1 MTRSLFILPTLLLG
15 LLLPGAHAGAQS
27 LTPAGTVITNQAQA
41 EFLSPDTN
49 QPVVSTSNVVQTTV
63 SAVCALS
70 VTPDGTPAQP
80 GQSAALLP
88 GEAATFVYKI
98 VNAGNAT
105 STFAVS
111 ARTEAGGTSFPG
123 LRLVLDLNGNGVAD
137 ANEPE
142 ISSVTLEADRSADV
156 LLLVD
161 AISAGDAFVNLMA
174 SCAGGQSD
182 SNNVSVVRISPPPEL
197 AVSKSFSPALLRPGS
212 ETTVTVKTT
221 NGGRGQSREVILTDL
236 LTEQLAQGLSFVAG
250 SAASNVSS
258 NGGTLEYTADGV
270 DWAAT
275 AGPVVRGV
283 RARVPSLAPGAD
295 LTLTFKMRAGASA
308 ENKVIPN
315 TATVLTGKQT
325 VTDTARVDVRY
336 LPAVAIGPEG
346 NPEAPEGSAADRQ
359 SKALAVVAQP
369 VCFDH
374 TAKNTGDVK
383 DVFTLSVSYPTGGA
397 AATFYGQDGQ
407 PLAQPLPLEAGQSAP
422 VRVCY
427 TSTQTGP
434 LDARITIKGNRGTS
448 NTTADAVQSVEGGL
462 PELVKSYVA
471 TAKDGG
477 ATVTLPAG
485 ATVAAGDTI
494 TYRLMVQNPY
504 TRPLTG
510 VGVTDKLTAH
520 LDFVSATDG
529 GLSTGPEG
537 AQTVRWTLDTLAPNE
552 TRVLTVVTSVSA
564 RAVDGEALKNIFQ
577 FVSTQTPDSLNSNEV
592 MTPVWTARLTVLKNV
607 NATEVTPGDRLAY
620 TLTVTNK
627 SATTSIIDA
636 QINDTPAK
644 GLSYIPGSS
653 KLDGNPI
660 ADPQITGGMLTW
672 TVAELKAGVP
682 ITLAYDT
689 RVTPDA
695 LGELV
700 NTVTVSG
707 IGAGGVARAIAS
719 NRAVATVK
727 LKLLNFAPLSDILGV
742 VYVDRNRDGR
752 YQEGLDTPLP
762 RARVLLAGGRQTL
775 TDAGGRYSFANVANG
790 TQALRLDPLTTPYP
804 PLHVPRDGG
813 LSGTQTVSVNGL
825 TGVDFPLAP
834 LGGEVSALR
843 RTTLTVNQGDT
854 TVTLEKAIYVVDG
867 GYVVTLELTTPRA
880 LEGVDLNDPLP
891 AGATL
896 KEGRNSLTANLPA
909 GETNL
914 TYRFAWTGEP
924 RAATTDPTL
933 SWGE

>member
-1 MTRSLFILPTLLLG
+1 MTCSRLILPALLLG

-27 LTPAGTVITNQAQA
+27 RTPAGTVITNQAQA
-41 EFLSPDTN
+41 EFLSPDTG
-49 QPVVSTSNVVQTTV
+49 QPTVSKSNVVQTTV

-70 VTPDGTPAQP
+70 VTPDGTVAQPAQ
-80 GQSAALLP
+80 SASLLP
-88 GEAATFVYKI
+88 GEQATFVYKV

-105 STFAVS
+105 FTFGVA
-111 ARTEAGGTSFPG
+111 ARTEVGGTSVP
-123 LRLVLDLNGNGVAD
+123 RLKLVRDLNGNSLAD

-142 ISSVTLEADRSADV
+142 ISSVTLDADKTADV

-161 AISAGDAFVNLMA
+161 AISAGDAFVNLVA

-197 AVSKSFSPALLRPGS
+197 AVSKSFSPALLRPGA

-221 NGGRGQSREVILTDL
+221 NGGKGQSREVVLTDV

-250 SAASNVSS
+250 SASSNV
-258 NGGTLEYTADGV
+258 GTPEYTADGV

-283 RARVPSLAPGAD
+283 RVRVPSLAPGAD
-295 LTLTFKMRAGASA
+295 LTLTFRMRADASA
-308 ENKVIPN
+308 ENKIIPN
-315 TATVLTGKQT
+315 TATALTGKTT
-325 VTDTARVDVRY
+325 VMDTAKVDVRY

-359 SKALAVVAQP
+359 SRALAVVGQP

-383 DVFTLSVSYPTGGA
+383 DAFTLSVSYPTGGA
-397 AATFYGQDGQ
+397 AATFYGQDGL

-427 TSTQTGP
+427 SAAQTGP
-434 LDARITIKGNRGTS
+434 LDALITIKGDRGTS
-448 NTTADAVQSVEGGL
+448 NATADAVQSVESGL

-485 ATVAAGDTI
+485 ATVAADDTI
-494 TYRLMVQNPY
+494 TYRLSVRNPY
-504 TRPLTG
+504 SRPLTG
-510 VGVTDKLTAH
+510 VVVSDKLTAH

-529 GLSTGPEG
+529 GLSAGAEG
-537 AQTVRWTLDTLAPNE
+537 AQTVKWTLGTLAPNE

-577 FVSTQTPDSLNSNEV
+577 LVSTQTPDSLNSNEV
-592 MTPVWTARLTVLKNV
+592 MTPVWTARLAVLKDV
-607 NATEVTPGDRLAY
+607 NAPEVTPGDRLTY

-653 KLDGNPI
+653 KLDGQPI
-660 ADPQITGGMLTW
+660 ADPQITGGVLTW
-672 TVAELKAGVP
+672 AVAELKAGVP

-707 IGAGGVARAIAS
+707 VGAGGVARAIAS

-727 LKLLNFAPLSDILGV
+727 LKLLNFAPLSDILGL

-775 TDAGGRYSFANVANG
+775 TDVGGRYSFANVANG

-804 PLHVPRDGG
+804 PLHVPRDGD
-813 LSGTQTVSVNGL
+813 LSGTQTVFVNGL

-843 RTTLTVNQGDT
+843 RTTLTVGD
-854 TVTLEKAIYVVDG
+854 VTLEKAVYAVDG
-867 GYVVTLELTTPRA
+867 GYVVTLKLTTPRA
-880 LEGVDLNDPLP
+880 LEGVNLSDLLP
-891 AGATL
+891 AEATL

-914 TYRFAWTGEP
+914 TYRFVWTGEP

-933 SWGE
+933 SWRE

>member
-1 MTRSLFILPTLLLG
+1 MTRSQFILPALLAG
-15 LLLPGAHAGAQS
+15 LLAPGFAGAQT

-41 EFLSPDTN
+41 EFLSPTTG
-49 QPVVSTSNVVQTTV
+49 QPTVSKSNVVQTTV
-63 SAVCALS
+63 SALCALS
-70 VTPDGTPAQP
+70 VTPDGTVAQP

-88 GEAATFVYKI
+88 GEQATFVYKV

-105 STFAVS
+105 STFGVS
-111 ARTEAGGTSFPG
+111 ARTEAGGTSAPG
-123 LRLVLDLNGNGVAD
+123 LKLVRDLNGNGKAD

-142 ISSVTLEADRSADV
+142 ISSVTLDADRSADV

-161 AISAGDAFVNLMA
+161 AVTAGDAFVNLVA
-174 SCAGGQSD
+174 GCAGGQSD

-197 AVSKSFSPALLRPGS
+197 AVSKSFAPALLRPGS

-221 NGGRGQSREVILTDL
+221 NGGKGQSREVILTDD

-250 SAASNVSS
+250 SAIAST
-258 NGGTLEYTADGV
+258 GTLEYTADGSV
-270 DWAAT
+270 WTATPAA
-275 AGPVVRGV
+275 VVRGV
-283 RARVPSLAPGAD
+283 RVRVPSLAPGAD
-295 LTLTFKMRAGASA
+295 VTLTFRMRADASA
-308 ENKVIPN
+308 ENKIIPN
-315 TATVLTGKQT
+315 TATALTGKNT
-325 VTDTARVDVRY
+325 VSDTAKVDVRY

-359 SKALAVVAQP
+359 SRVLAVVGQP

-383 DVFTLSVSYPTGGA
+383 DTFTLSVAYPTGGA
-397 AATFYGQDGQ
+397 TAIFLGQDGQ
-407 PLAQPLPLEAGQSAP
+407 PLAQPLPLDAGQSVF

-427 TSTQTGP
+427 TSAQPGP
-434 LDARITIKGNRGTS
+434 LDALITIRGDRGTS
-448 NTTADAVQSVEGGL
+448 NATADAVDSVEAGL

-471 TAKDGG
+471 TAKDGQ
-477 ATVTLPAG
+477 TMVTLPAG

-494 TYRLMVQNPY
+494 TYKLSVRNPY
-504 TRPLTG
+504 SRPLTG
-510 VGVTDKLTAH
+510 VVVSDKLTAH
-520 LDFVSATDG
+520 LDFVSASDG
-529 GLSTGPEG
+529 GIGTGTPG
-537 AQTVRWTLDTLAPNE
+537 TQTVGWALGTLAPNE

-592 MTPVWTARLTVLKNV
+592 MTPVWTAKLAVLKDV
-607 NATEVTPGDRLAY
+607 NAPEVTVGDRLTY

-627 SATTSIIDA
+627 SATTSIVDA

-653 KLDGNPI
+653 KLDGQPI
-660 ADPQITGGMLTW
+660 ADPQITGGVLTW
-672 TVAELKAGVP
+672 AVAELKAGVP
-682 ITLAYDT
+682 ITLTYDT

-727 LKLLNFAPLSDILGV
+727 LKLLNFAPLSDILGL

-775 TDAGGRYSFANVANG
+775 TDVGGRYSFPNVANG

-813 LSGTQTVSVNGL
+813 LSGTQTVFVNGL

-834 LGGEVSALR
+834 LGGEILALR
-843 RTTLTVNQGDT
+843 RTTLMAGD
-854 TVTLEKAIYVVDG
+854 VTLEKAVYAVDG
-867 GYVVTLELTTPRA
+867 GYVVTLKLITPRA
-880 LEGVDLNDPLP
+880 LEGVDLTDPLP

-896 KEGRNSLTANLPA
+896 KEGRNSVTGNLPA

-933 SWGE
+933 SWRE

>member
-1 MTRSLFILPTLLLG
+1 MTRSRFILPALLLG

-49 QPVVSTSNVVQTTV
+49 QPMVSVSNVVQTTV

-70 VTPDGTPAQP
+70 VTPDGTVAQP

-105 STFAVS
+105 STFGVS
-111 ARTEAGGTSFPG
+111 ARTEAGGTSTPG
-123 LRLVLDLNGNGVAD
+123 LKLVLDLNGNGIAD

-142 ISSVTLEADRSADV
+142 ISSVTLDADKSADV

-161 AISAGDAFVNLMA
+161 AISAGDAFVNLVA
-174 SCAGGQSD
+174 GCAGGQSD
-182 SNNVSVVRISPPPEL
+182 SNNVSVVKISPPPEL

-221 NGGRGQSREVILTDL
+221 NGGKGQSREVILTDI
-236 LTEQLAQGLSFVAG
+236 LTEQLAQGLTFVAG
-250 SAASNVSS
+250 SASSNV
-258 NGGTLEYTADGV
+258 GTLEYTADGV
-270 DWAAT
+270 DWVAAP
-275 AGPVVRGV
+275 AAVVRGV
-283 RARVPSLAPGAD
+283 RVRVPSLAPGAD
-295 LTLTFKMRAGASA
+295 LTLTFRMRADASA
-308 ENKVIPN
+308 ENKIIPN
-315 TATVLTGKQT
+315 TATALTGKTT
-325 VTDTARVDVRY
+325 VMDTAKVDVRY

-359 SKALAVVAQP
+359 SRALAVVGQP

-383 DVFTLSVSYPTGGA
+383 DAFTLSVSYPTGGA
-397 AATFYGQDGQ
+397 SATFYGQDGQ
-407 PLAQPLPLEAGQSAP
+407 PLAQPLPLDAGQSAP

-427 TSTQTGP
+427 SAAQTGP
-434 LDARITIKGNRGTS
+434 LDALITIKGDRGTS
-448 NTTADAVQSVEGGL
+448 NATADAVQSVESGL

-494 TYRLMVQNPY
+494 TYRLMVRNPY
-504 TRPLTG
+504 SRPLTG
-510 VGVTDKLTAH
+510 VVVSDKLTAH

-529 GLSTGPEG
+529 GLSTGSEG
-537 AQTVRWTLDTLAPNE
+537 AQTVNWTLGTLAPNE

-564 RAVDGEALKNIFQ
+564 RVVDGEALKNIFQ
-577 FVSTQTPDSLNSNEV
+577 MVSTQTPDSLNSNEV
-592 MTPVWTARLTVLKNV
+592 MTPVWTAKLAVLKDV
-607 NATEVTPGDRLAY
+607 NAPEVTPGDRLTY

-653 KLDGNPI
+653 KLDGQPI
-660 ADPQITGGMLTW
+660 ADPQITGGVLTW
-672 TVAELKAGVP
+672 AVAELKAGVP

-707 IGAGGVARAIAS
+707 VGAGGVARAIAS

-727 LKLLNFAPLSDILGV
+727 LKLLNFAPLSDILGL

-752 YQEGLDTPLP
+752 YQEGLDAPLP

-775 TDAGGRYSFANVANG
+775 TDVGGRYSFANVANG

-813 LSGTQTVSVNGL
+813 LSGTQTVFVNGL

-843 RTTLTVNQGDT
+843 RTTLTAGD
-854 TVTLEKAIYVVDG
+854 VTLEKAVYAVDG
-867 GYVVTLELTTPRA
+867 GYVVTLKLTTPRA
-880 LEGVDLNDPLP
+880 LEGVDLRDPLP
-891 AGATL
+891 VGGTL
-896 KEGRNSLTANLPA
+896 KEGRNSVAANLPA

-933 SWGE
+933 SWRE

>member
-1 MTRSLFILPTLLLG
+1 MTRSRFILPALLLG
-15 LLLPGAHAGAQS
+15 LLLPGFAGAQS
-27 LTPAGTVITNQAQA
+27 LTAQGLTPAGTVITNQAQA
-41 EFLSPDTN
+41 EFVSPTTG
-49 QPVVSTSNVVQTTV
+49 QPTVSQSNVVQTTV

-70 VTPDGTPAQP
+70 VTPDGTVAQP
-80 GQSAALLP
+80 GQSASLLP
-88 GEAATFVYKI
+88 GEQATFVYKV

-105 STFAVS
+105 FTFGVT
-111 ARTEAGGTSFPG
+111 ARTEAGGTSAPG
-123 LRLVLDLNGNGVAD
+123 LKLVRDLNGNGKAD
-137 ANEPE
+137 VGEPE
-142 ISSVTLEADRSADV
+142 ISSVTLDADKSADV

-161 AISAGDAFVNLMA
+161 AISAGDAFVNLVA
-174 SCAGGQSD
+174 GCAGGQSD

-221 NGGRGQSREVILTDL
+221 NGGKGQSREVILTDN
-236 LTEQLAQGLSFVAG
+236 LTEQLAQGLTFVAG
-250 SAASNVSS
+250 SAIAST
-258 NGGTLEYTADGV
+258 GTLEYTADGSV
-270 DWAAT
+270 WTAAPGT
-275 AGPVVRGV
+275 VVRGV
-283 RARVPSLAPGAD
+283 RVRVPSLAPGAD
-295 LTLTFKMRAGASA
+295 LTLTFRMRADASA
-308 ENKVIPN
+308 ENKIIPN
-315 TATVLTGKQT
+315 TATALTGKTT
-325 VTDTARVDVRY
+325 VSDTAKVDVRY

-359 SKALAVVAQP
+359 SRALAVVGQP

-383 DVFTLSVSYPTGGA
+383 DAFTLSVSYPTGGA
-397 AATFYGQDGQ
+397 AATFVGQDGQ
-407 PLAQPLPLEAGQSAP
+407 PLVQPIPLEAGQSAP

-427 TSTQTGP
+427 SAAQTGP
-434 LDARITIKGNRGTS
+434 LDALITIKGDRGTS
-448 NTTADAVQSVEGGL
+448 NATADAVQSVESGL

-494 TYRLMVQNPY
+494 TYRLMVRNPY
-504 TRPLTG
+504 SRPLTG
-510 VGVTDKLTAH
+510 VVVTDKLTAH

-529 GLSTGPEG
+529 GLSAGAEG
-537 AQTVRWTLDTLAPNE
+537 AQTVNWTLGTLAPNE
-552 TRVLTVVTSVSA
+552 TRVLTVVTSVST

-577 FVSTQTPDSLNSNEV
+577 MVSTQTPDSLNSNEV
-592 MTPVWTARLTVLKNV
+592 MTPVWTAKLAVLKDV
-607 NATEVTPGDRLAY
+607 NAPEVTVGDRLTY
-620 TLTVTNK
+620 NLTVTNK

-660 ADPQITGGMLTW
+660 ADPQITGGVLTW
-672 TVAELKAGVP
+672 AVAELKAGVP

-707 IGAGGVARAIAS
+707 VGAGGVARAIAS

-727 LKLLNFAPLSDILGV
+727 LKLLNFAPLSDILGL

-775 TDAGGRYSFANVANG
+775 TDVGGRYSFANVVNG

-804 PLHVPRDGG
+804 PLHMPRDGG
-813 LSGTQTVSVNGL
+813 LSGTQTVFVNGL

-843 RTTLTVNQGDT
+843 RTTLTAGD
-854 TVTLEKAIYVVDG
+854 VTLEKAVYAVDG
-867 GYVVTLELTTPRA
+867 GYVVTLKLATPRA
-880 LEGVDLNDPLP
+880 LEGVDLSDPLP

-924 RAATTDPTL
+924 RAAITDPTL
-933 SWGE
+933 SWRE